1 MPVDVTTSIEIARP
15 RQEVAAFAAD
25 PDNATVWYQN
35 IFSVSWETAPPLVVG
50 SRLAFRAQ
58 FLGRELAYTYEVVE
72 HEPGHRF
79 VMSTAQGPFPMRTTY
94 RWEDTGDGGTLM
106 SLRNE
111 GEPTGFAKV
120 GAPMMAAAMR
130 RANRKDL
137 ERLKQVLEG

>member
-1 MPVDVTTSIEIARP
+1 
-15 RQEVAAFAAD
+15 
-25 PDNATVWYQN
+25 VWYRN
-35 IFSVSWETAPPLVVG
+35 ISSVSWETAPPLVVG

-120 GAPMMAAAMR
+120 GAPMLAAAMR